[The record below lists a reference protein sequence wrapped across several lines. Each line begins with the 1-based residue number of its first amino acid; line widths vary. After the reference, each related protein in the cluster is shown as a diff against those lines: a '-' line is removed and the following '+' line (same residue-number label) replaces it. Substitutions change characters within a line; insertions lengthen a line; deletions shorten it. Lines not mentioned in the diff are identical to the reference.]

1 MSNLFF
7 SSAEALSK
15 EDLKKKFLDSCRAE
29 KLEFCFVVRQM
40 DNPSLSL
47 LHQEDF
53 SELLASFG
61 GNAATDRLSLV
72 VYKIYPSDGHE
83 EIVRGARIS
92 GFGPRMLRNIEGIG
106 NDSAVFN
113 YMQNQ
118 TAGVAGTA
126 LAAFG
131 TAQNG
136 LPASVVAP
144 SLLFEEVE
152 VRGARGEPKHL
163 PLLPEPPMSARGS
176 L

>member
-15 EDLKKKFLDSCRAE
+15 EDLKKKFVSTPVARKNSSFA
-29 KLEFCFVVRQM
+29 
-40 DNPSLSL
+40 SLSARWTTVAQL

-72 VYKIYPSDGHE
+72 VYKNLS
-83 EIVRGARIS
+83 VRWPRKRSCAAARIS

-106 NDSAVFN
+106 NDSAVFITCRIRP
-113 YMQNQ
+113 QELP
-118 TAGVAGTA
+118 ARRWP
-126 LAAFG
+126 AFG

-136 LPASVVAP
+136 LPPLSSLPRCCSRRSKWRRTRRTQALAAAS
-144 SLLFEEVE
+144 
-152 VRGARGEPKHL
+152 
-163 PLLPEPPMSARGS
+163 EPPMSARGS